1 MTLKELSQIYYLR
14 KEKDHLRNKIEKLR
28 SEAENT
34 TQTFPGLPGS
44 GKISDKVCGGVTSI
58 VYLQDKLEKAE
69 QRITEEVIK
78 LEEYLDS
85 ISDSFIRQIFRLR
98 FEDCRKWED
107 IADLLHAT
115 SYSVKHI
122 CYRYLKRNEKLA
134 HMAQSDMVE

>member
-14 KEKDHLRNKIEKLR
+14 KEKDYIRDKIEKLR
-28 SEAENT
+28 SEAEST
-34 TQTFPGLPGS
+34 TRTFSGLPGS
-44 GKISDKVCGGVTSI
+44 GRISDKVGNGSVSI
-58 VYLQDKLEKAE
+58 IYLQTKLARTE

-85 ISDSFIRQIFRLR
+85 ISDSYIRQIFRLR
-98 FEDCRKWED
+98 FEECRKWEE
-107 IADLLHAT
+107 IADLLHTT

-134 HMAQSDMVE
+134 HMAQSDMVK